1 MSRALVH
8 LNLWLLGTLLVVG
21 IPLLTVA
28 LQATVRRLAPDIVK
42 GDHNEVAGF
51 LIAVV
56 GVVYAVTLA
65 FIVIV
70 TWEGYREARTAVLQ
84 EAGSLRSLYR
94 DSRGLPEP
102 ARTQL
107 ATLAVDYGREV
118 ATGGWEALDRGEGEG
133 SPVAFGLITQMFD
146 ALSTTSPTTPGQETF
161 LAAALTNLDELAEQR
176 AERISVSE
184 AGLLPILWAA
194 IIVGGGVTVGFA
206 LLFGVSDVRLHFLMV
221 GAFATVLAL
230 QIFVILVLSHP
241 FSGDLAVSPE
251 PFLRVVRDFGG

>member
-8 LNLWLLGTLLVVG
+8 LNLWLLGTLLIVG

-118 ATGGWEALDRGEGEG
+118 AIGGWEALDRGEG

-146 ALSTTSPTTPGQETF
+146 VLSATSPTTPAHEIF
-161 LAAALTNLDELAEQR
+161 MAEALGNLDELAEQR

-184 AGLLPILWAA
+184 GGLLPILWAA

-241 FSGDLAVSPE
+241 FSGDLAISPE
-251 PFLRVVRDFGG
+251 PFIRVVRDFGG